1 MHRCGLG
8 CGSQLFSFRLR
19 LGGIAAQGLGGLGA
33 QGSIRSSRGRNARA
47 SLAGLRLHCG
57 GSGGFGFLLGG
68 FGGFGFGSGFGAHF
82 LGGFH
87 RSLALHLV
95 GALFVV
101 FGLTRSERFLLL
113 DFLLVLFVDLLHRVF
128 DGVVSQGVVDFSLYD
143 LVHFILG
150 AAELRNRLANGF
162 RDGGQ
167 FVGTENQK
175 AEQENEEELSS
186 TDTKH
191 GTTFPFVHTT
201 VPYYHTHGQ
210 G

>member
-1 MHRCGLG
+1 MDMEKK
-8 CGSQLFSFRLR
+8 SPLR
-19 LGGIAAQGLGGLGA
+19 DVMNSPMEKVREMVDANNIVGA
-33 QGSIRSSRGRNARA
+33 PITTPDGVTLIPISRV
-47 SLAGLRLHCG
+47 S
-57 GSGGFGFLLGG
+57 
-68 FGGFGFGSGFGAHF
+68 FGFGSGFSAHF

-101 FGLTRSERFLLL
+101 FRLTRSERFLLL

-128 DGVVSQGVVDFSLYD
+128 DGVIGQRIIDFGLHD

-201 VPYYHTHGQ
+201 VPYYHTHGR